1 MELNEKQKLFCLEYL
16 KDFNATRAY
25 KTVYKVD
32 DDKVA
37 SASWSRM
44 LGNVNI
50 QNYLRGQTEDIANK
64 LWLSVERVLQNL
76 KELAER
82 CMQKRP
88 VLTKKWE
95 QVTEYVEDEDWEEVK
110 ANVRKFDSAGAN
122 SALEKIGKYFQ
133 MFTDKV
139 QLDGNLTIETIDFSN
154 AESDDED

>member
-16 KDFNATRAY
+16 KDFNASRAY
-25 KTVYKVD
+25 KTVYKVEND
-32 DDKVA
+32 DTAKTN
-37 SASWSRM
+37 WSR
-44 LGNVNI
+44 LLTNANV
-50 QNYLRGQTEDIANK
+50 QNFLRSQTDDIANK
-64 LWLSVERVLQNL
+64 LWLSVERVLENL

-95 QVTEYVEDEDWEEVK
+95 QITEYIENEDGEEVK
-110 ANVRKFDSAGAN
+110 ANVWKFDSAGAN

-139 QLDGNLTIETIDFSN
+139 QLDWNLTIETVDFSN